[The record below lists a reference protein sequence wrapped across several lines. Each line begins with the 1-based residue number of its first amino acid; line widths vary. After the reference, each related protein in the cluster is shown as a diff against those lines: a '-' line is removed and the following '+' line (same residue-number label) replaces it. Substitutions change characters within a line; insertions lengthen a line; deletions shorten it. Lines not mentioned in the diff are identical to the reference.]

1 VDLGVVLQLE
11 NRTKLRG
18 AHGLEES
25 SVGFGAFGVLSLM
38 APKQDS
44 VQGMH
49 YALGLLLP
57 LSINPDGVL
66 QPVGVCI
73 SLSRIHHIL
82 GGH

>member
-1 VDLGVVLQLE
+1 VDLGVVRQLE

-25 SVGFGAFGVLSLM
+25 SGGFGAFGVLSRM

-44 VQGMH
+44 VEGMH

-73 SLSRIHHIL
+73 SLSRIHHIPNC
-82 GGH
+82 